1 MTREELTTWALNSG
15 WKMIGGH
22 ACRSH
27 RMVLK
32 ATVVNI
38 EIKKP
43 AGKWEKVSGANY
55 GDSRLM
61 PTLASPAGLGSLAFR
76 VSPSSCGIIGT
87 ARRSASSAWPDLTR
101 KNDGQSGCAKLSS
114 CPSKSTMW
122 K

>member
-22 ACRSH
+22 PSLSKPSRPGEAIV

-43 AGKWEKVSGANY
+43 AGKWEKVSRANY
-55 GDSRLM
+55 ADVEADADTGVPRVLGLVSIPGFTKLMQDNRDSTAFGRFSMAGPRLEE
-61 PTLASPAGLGSLAFR
+61 
-76 VSPSSCGIIGT
+76 
-87 ARRSASSAWPDLTR
+87 
-101 KNDGQSGCAKLSS
+101 
-114 CPSKSTMW
+114 
-122 K
+122 

>member
-15 WKMIGGH
+15 WKIIGGH
-22 ACRSH
+22 PSLSKPSRPGEAIV

-55 GDSRLM
+55 GDVEADADTGVPR
-61 PTLASPAGLGSLAFR
+61 GLGLVSIPGFTKLMQDNRDNMAFGR
-76 VSPSSCGIIGT
+76 FTVAGRHSEE
-87 ARRSASSAWPDLTR
+87 
-101 KNDGQSGCAKLSS
+101 
-114 CPSKSTMW
+114 
-122 K
+122 